1 MFTKVTHNISY
12 VLAGYY
18 MYIEASS
25 PRKKGDNAMIGS
37 AVFKPTSSACLVRFF
52 YHMYG
57 SHIGTLNIYTRT
69 STTGVMNR
77 VWTLSG
83 DQGDQWIRGNATI
96 NVNQNF
102 QVKNVL

>member
-1 MFTKVTHNISY
+1 
-12 VLAGYY
+12 
-18 MYIEASS
+18 
-25 PRKKGDNAMIGS
+25 
-37 AVFKPTSSACLVRFF
+37 
-52 YHMYG
+52 MYG

-69 STTGVMNR
+69 STTGAMNR